1 MGNHSSISSKPLVS
15 FKQRLIKKHDRVKK
29 GDDKYQNDITEIQR
43 EKEFR
48 QRQITKN
55 HYGDYIFDHRAP
67 LKRGPFGTI
76 HLAIVRPK
84 KNDSSLKMV
93 VVKVTPIAIKY
104 YNRWFIGD
112 KCVNE
117 ANAIKWNNEYVNNEA
132 KTLSCLCHA
141 RWYMDRGAFYL
152 IVDYHEGGSLA
163 DFIPPSGKDEVSTLC
178 LMVQVFDA
186 VKYIHDHNIAHCD
199 INPENILISSNHK
212 RLILT
217 NFDHAQ
223 IECDDLI
230 KDPDPSKF
238 MKEMTGFYG
247 PECDPREHI
256 PFKGFKKADMYSL
269 GVTIY
274 VVLTYHLPFDPSQSI
289 RHQSLLFPDYISLSA
304 QHFIQNLLSI
314 DPLRRMT
321 ISDCFNHSWLRIH
334 DISGHRPKHSSNI
347 TNQSKKIHKK
357 HFNHLN
363 NHHIIHSRRNH
374 LFSQKN
380 CDINCTSI

>member
-1 MGNHSSISSKPLVS
+1 MI
-15 FKQRLIKKHDRVKK
+15 I
-29 GDDKYQNDITEIQR
+29 R
-43 EKEFR
+43 E
-48 QRQITKN
+48 
-55 HYGDYIFDHRAP
+55 
-67 LKRGPFGTI
+67 RGPFGTI

-132 KTLSCLCHA
+132 KTLSCLCHPNIINFVG
-141 RWYMDRGAFYL
+141 WYMNHGAFYL
-152 IVDYHEGGSLA
+152 IVDYHEGGTLA
-163 DFIPPSGKDEVSTLC
+163 DFIPPSGNDEVSTLC

-199 INPENILISSNHK
+199 INPENILISSDHK

-223 IECDDLI
+223 IECDGLI
-230 KDPDPSKF
+230 KDPEYFKIDTSKF
-238 MKEMTGFYG
+238 IKEMAGFYG
-247 PECDPREHI
+247 PECDPRENI

-274 VVLTYHLPFDPSQSI
+274 VVLTYHLPFDPTQSI

-334 DISGHRPKHSSNI
+334 DTSGRRLKQSSNI

-357 HFNHLN
+357 YFNHNNHNHLN

-380 CDINCTSI
+380 CDISCT

>member
-15 FKQRLIKKHDRVKK
+15 FKKRLIKKHDRVKK

-48 QRQITKN
+48 QRQIAKN

-141 RWYMDRGAFYL
+141 
-152 IVDYHEGGSLA
+152 
-163 DFIPPSGKDEVSTLC
+163 K
-178 LMVQVFDA
+178 
-186 VKYIHDHNIAHCD
+186 
-199 INPENILISSNHK
+199 
-212 RLILT
+212 
-217 NFDHAQ
+217 
-223 IECDDLI
+223 CDDLI

-256 PFKGFKKADMYSL
+256 PFEGFKKADMYSL